1 MSHKRESRAD
11 IGLRVQLWGTNANGR
26 AFIEAAC
33 TLNISNKGF
42 HLQKVRARL
51 KTGDRVSL
59 VYAGKKARFRVVWVG
74 EGDTLREHHVG
85 LLLDEPTRSLWGHDV
100 ASALEEPEDAHDE
113 RRRYDRFECFVGG
126 LLQVE
131 GEPSPLSGQVRD
143 LSLGGCCVSVPK
155 ALAIGCNVT
164 LDLLMNNG
172 TLRVQGIARSNHG
185 ARGVGIEFQNM
196 SPEHQAQL
204 RQFLKWSG
212 ETWLSTDKKP
222 IPAEVDAGS

>member
-11 IGLRVQLWGTNANGR
+11 IALRVQLWGTNANGR

-51 KTGDRVSL
+51 QPGDRVLL

-74 EGDTLREHHVG
+74 EGDTQREHHVG
-85 LLLDEPTRSLWGHDV
+85 LLLDQPARSIWGQEI
-100 ASALEEPEDAHDE
+100 ASALEQPEDAHDE
-113 RRRYDRFECFVGG
+113 RRRYDRFECFVGA
-126 LLQVE
+126 LLHSE
-131 GEPSPLSGQVRD
+131 SGGPPTSCQVRD
-143 LSLGGCCVSVPK
+143 LSLGGCCISVPK
-155 ALAIGCNVT
+155 SPAIGSHVT

-172 TLRVQGIARSNHG
+172 TLRVEGTLRSDHG
-185 ARGVGIEFQNM
+185 ARGMGVEFNNM

-204 RQFLKWSG
+204 RQFLKWLG
-212 ETWLSTDKKP
+212 ETWLSTEKKAV
-222 IPAEVDAGS
+222 PAGANPGS